1 MREARGRDQAERSVE
16 GLRAYLLEALRL
28 FVSVGRWLDSEGF
41 GG

>member
-1 MREARGRDQAERSVE
+1 MRKARGHDQAARSVA

-28 FVSVGRWLDSEGF
+28 FVSVGRWFDSEGF